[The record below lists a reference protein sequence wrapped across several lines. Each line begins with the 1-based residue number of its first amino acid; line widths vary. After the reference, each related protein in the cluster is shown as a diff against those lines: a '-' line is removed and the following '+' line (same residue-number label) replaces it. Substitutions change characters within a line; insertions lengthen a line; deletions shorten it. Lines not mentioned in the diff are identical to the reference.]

1 MLDSLAA
8 ISEESSL
15 RHKQK
20 DQVLLMQQLQGKLEL
35 RDKKINELKDEVGD
49 EDYETGDEYM

>member
-1 MLDSLAA
+1 
-8 ISEESSL
+8 
-15 RHKQK
+15 
-20 DQVLLMQQLQGKLEL
+20 MQQLQGKLEL

>member
-15 RHKQK
+15 RHKQQ
-20 DQVLLMQQLQGKLEL
+20 DQIVLMQQLQGKLNL
-35 RDKKINELKDEVGD
+35 RDKKISELKDEQGED
-49 EDYETGDEYM
+49 DYETGDEYM